1 MKLNQPRAL
10 TGRVALICG
19 AIIVAAGLAL
29 NYGSRQSSF
38 SDLRTMSER
47 NNVALTKAFANAI
60 WPRYAD
66 FLNAA
71 KSMETTALRNHPTT
85 AQLHADTVKQMQGLA
100 VLKVKIYD
108 LDGLTVFSTQ
118 ASQIGDDKSKNA
130 GFLAAKGGH
139 IVSELSHRDTFSA
152 FEQEIV
158 NRDVLSSYIP
168 IVIGTGED
176 NRIEGVFEIYYD
188 LTALLARIQQSSN
201 RQALIVFLTLG
212 VLYMLL
218 LTLIYQ
224 RDRVIA
230 RQHRENLALAAE
242 AAAASEENRM
252 KSEFLAN
259 MSHELRTPLNAILGF
274 SDSMRS
280 EIFGPLGVDRYRVY
294 LNDIWDSGRHLLGIV
309 DDVLDMSKIEVGT
322 QELDPVELRLED
334 VFDHCIRLMTPACED
349 KAISLLPSYPA
360 ASVRFDADERRVNQI
375 MLNIVSNAVKFAP
388 ECSTIEITGEIE
400 EDGALIISVRDHGC
414 GIAEED
420 IETVLKPFG
429 QVAGTYARSHGG
441 TGLGL
446 PISKSFAELHG
457 GTLKIASVLGEG
469 TKVMIV
475 FPPERVKTEHEK
487 AAAPQNAEAAA

>member
-1 MKLNQPRAL
+1 MNLNQPRAL

-19 AIIVAAGLAL
+19 AIIVAAGIAL
-29 NYGSRQSSF
+29 SYGGRQNSS
-38 SDLRTMSER
+38 SDLQTMAER

-60 WPRYAD
+60 WPRYAE

-71 KSMETTALRNHPTT
+71 KSLETATLRDHPTT
-85 AQLHADTVKQMQGLA
+85 AQLRADTVKQMQGLA

-108 LDGLTVFSTQ
+108 LGGLTVFSTQ
-118 ASQIGDDKSKNA
+118 ATQIGDDKSKNA
-130 GFLAAKGGH
+130 GFLAAKSGH

-158 NRDVLSSYIP
+158 NRDVLASYIP
-168 IVIGTGED
+168 IVVGTGQD
-176 NRIEGVFEIYYD
+176 NRVEGVFEVYYD
-188 LTALLARIQQSSN
+188 LTELLARVQQSSN
-201 RQALIVFLTLG
+201 RQSLIVFLTLG
-212 VLYMLL
+212 VLYLLL
-218 LTLIYQ
+218 LTLIFQ
-224 RDRVIA
+224 RDRVVA

-259 MSHELRTPLNAILGF
+259 MSHELRPPLNAILGF

-294 LNDIWDSGRHLLGIV
+294 LNDIWDSGQHLLGIV

-322 QELDPVELRLED
+322 QELEPVELRLED
-334 VFDHCIRLMTPACED
+334 VFDHCTRIMAPACD
-349 KAISLLPSYPA
+349 QKAISLATSCPA
-360 ASVRFDADERRVNQI
+360 GGVRFDADERRVNQI
-375 MLNIVSNAVKFAP
+375 MLNVVSNAVKFSP
-388 ECSTIEITGEIE
+388 ECSTIELSGEIT
-400 EDGALIISVRDHGC
+400 EDGSLVIAVRDHGC

-420 IETVLKPFG
+420 IETVFKPFG

-457 GTLKIASVLGEG
+457 GTLKIASVPGEG
-469 TKVMIV
+469 TKVMIL
-475 FPPERVKTEHEK
+475 FPPERVK
-487 AAAPQNAEAAA
+487 AAAPENTEAAA

>member
-1 MKLNQPRAL
+1 MNLNQPRAL

-19 AIIVAAGLAL
+19 AVIVAAGIAL
-29 NYGSRQSSF
+29 YYGGRQNSS
-38 SDLRTMSER
+38 SDLQTMAER

-60 WPRYAD
+60 WPRYAE
-66 FLNAA
+66 FLTSAT
-71 KSMETTALRNHPTT
+71 SMETATLRDHPTT
-85 AQLHADTVKQMQGLA
+85 AQLRADTVKQMQGLA

-108 LDGLTVFSTQ
+108 LGGLTVFSTQ

-158 NRDVLSSYIP
+158 NRDVLASYIP
-168 IVIGTGED
+168 IIVGAGQD
-176 NRIEGVFEIYYD
+176 NRVEGVFEVYYD
-188 LTALLARIQQSSN
+188 LTELLARVQQSSN

-212 VLYMLL
+212 VLYLLL
-218 LTLIYQ
+218 LTLIFQ
-224 RDRVIA
+224 RDRVVA

-294 LNDIWDSGRHLLGIV
+294 LNDIWDSGQHLLGIV

-322 QELDPVELRLED
+322 QELEPVELRLED
-334 VFDHCIRLMTPACED
+334 VFDHCTRLMTPACD
-349 KAISLLPSYPA
+349 QKAISLATSCPA
-360 ASVRFDADERRVNQI
+360 GGIRFDADERRVNQI
-375 MLNIVSNAVKFAP
+375 MLNVVSNAVKFSP
-388 ECSTIEITGEIE
+388 ECSTIELSGEIM
-400 EDGALIISVRDHGC
+400 EDGSLVIAVRDHGC

-420 IETVLKPFG
+420 IETVFKPFG

-457 GTLKIASVLGEG
+457 GTLKIASVPGEG
-469 TKVMIV
+469 TKVMIL
-475 FPPERVKTEHEK
+475 FPPERVK
-487 AAAPQNAEAAA
+487 AAAPENTEAAA

>member
-1 MKLNQPRAL
+1 MNLNQPRAL

-19 AIIVAAGLAL
+19 AIIVAAGIAL
-29 NYGSRQSSF
+29 SYGGRQNSS
-38 SDLRTMSER
+38 SDLQTMAER

-60 WPRYAD
+60 WPRYAE

-71 KSMETTALRNHPTT
+71 KSLETATLRDHPTT
-85 AQLHADTVKQMQGLA
+85 AQLRAEYS
-100 VLKVKIYD
+100 LKFPM
-108 LDGLTVFSTQ
+108 GN
-118 ASQIGDDKSKNA
+118 KNA
-130 GFLAAKGGH
+130 GFLAAKSGH

-158 NRDVLSSYIP
+158 NRDVLASYIP
-168 IVIGTGED
+168 IVVGTGQD
-176 NRIEGVFEIYYD
+176 NRVEGVFEVYYD
-188 LTALLARIQQSSN
+188 LTELLARVQQSSN
-201 RQALIVFLTLG
+201 RQSLIVFLTLG
-212 VLYMLL
+212 VLYLLL
-218 LTLIYQ
+218 LTLIFQ
-224 RDRVIA
+224 RDRVVA

-259 MSHELRTPLNAILGF
+259 MSHELRPPLNAILGF

-294 LNDIWDSGRHLLGIV
+294 LNDIWDSGQHLLGIV

-322 QELDPVELRLED
+322 QELEPVELRLED
-334 VFDHCIRLMTPACED
+334 VFDHCTRIMAPACD
-349 KAISLLPSYPA
+349 QKAISLATSCPA
-360 ASVRFDADERRVNQI
+360 GGVRFDADERRVNQI
-375 MLNIVSNAVKFAP
+375 MLNVVSNAVKFSP
-388 ECSTIEITGEIE
+388 ECSTIELSGEIT
-400 EDGALIISVRDHGC
+400 EDGSLVIAVRDHGC

-420 IETVLKPFG
+420 IETVFKPFG

-457 GTLKIASVLGEG
+457 GTLKIASVPGEG
-469 TKVMIV
+469 TKVMIL
-475 FPPERVKTEHEK
+475 FPPERVK
-487 AAAPQNAEAAA
+487 AAAPENTEAAA

>member
-1 MKLNQPRAL
+1 MELIQPRAL

-19 AIIVAAGLAL
+19 AIVVAAGIAL
-29 NYGSRQSSF
+29 YYGGRQNSS
-38 SDLRTMSER
+38 SDLQTMAER

-60 WPRYAD
+60 WPRYAE
-66 FLNAA
+66 FLNSA
-71 KSMETTALRNHPTT
+71 KSMETATLRDHPTT
-85 AQLHADTVKQMQGLA
+85 AQLRADTVKQMQGLA

-108 LDGLTVFSTQ
+108 LGGLTVFSTQ
-118 ASQIGDDKSKNA
+118 ASQIGDDKSTNA
-130 GFLAAKGGH
+130 GFLAAKSGH

-158 NRDVLSSYIP
+158 NRDVLASYIP
-168 IVIGTGED
+168 IIVGAGQ
-176 NRIEGVFEIYYD
+176 NNQIEGVFEVYYD
-188 LTALLARIQQSSN
+188 LTALLAQVQQSSN

-212 VLYMLL
+212 VLYVLL
-218 LTLIYQ
+218 LMLINQ
-224 RDRVIA
+224 RDRVVA
-230 RQHRENLALAAE
+230 HQHRENLALAAE

-280 EIFGPLGVDRYRVY
+280 EIFGPLGTDRYRIY
-294 LNDIWDSGRHLLGIV
+294 LNDIWDSGQHLLGIV

-334 VFDHCIRLMTPACED
+334 VFDHCTRMMTPACEQ
-349 KAISLLPSYPA
+349 KAISLTTSYPPGG
-360 ASVRFDADERRVNQI
+360 VRFDADERRVNQI
-375 MLNIVSNAVKFAP
+375 MLNVISNAVKFSP
-388 ECSTIEITGEIE
+388 ECSTIEISGEIL
-400 EDGALIISVRDHGC
+400 EDGALVIAVRDHGC

-420 IETVLKPFG
+420 IETVFKPFG
-429 QVAGTYARSHGG
+429 QVANTYARTHGG

-446 PISKSFAELHG
+446 PISKAFAELHG
-457 GTLKIASVLGEG
+457 GTLKIASVPDEG

-475 FPPERVKTEHEK
+475 FPPERVKT
-487 AAAPQNAEAAA
+487 AAPENTEAAA